1 MAKENELFDKFIEDN
16 VMNLIKRLALAFFF
30 VPTIIHI
37 FSAGGIA
44 LSSFLSMVVFFQ
56 MFELREIFITKGL
69 NMPRIVLPLSILVFF
84 AAAYFSLNEVA
95 LSLLII
101 FLIVTGVDILRNR
114 LEGSFGRI
122 SASVFFVIY
131 TSIFMASIYKI
142 RMMDNGAFLI
152 FSLMG
157 MIWLTDT
164 AAYFGGKHLGKHR
177 GIFKASPNKS
187 AEGFI
192 AGILMSFIASF
203 IFRYFGNFTL
213 LQTLSLAVSV
223 GFFGQMGDLF
233 ESMIKRDAD
242 VKDSSNFLPG
252 HGGVLDRFDSLVIAA
267 PVFYALL
274 YFF

>member
-1 MAKENELFDKFIEDN
+1 LEEENELFEKFVEDN
-16 VMNLIKRLALAFFF
+16 IMNLIKRLAIALFF
-30 VPTIIHI
+30 VPSIIHI
-37 FSAGGIA
+37 FFAGGIA
-44 LSSFLSMVVFFQ
+44 LSSFLSMVVFLQ

-84 AAAYFSLNEVA
+84 AAAYTSLNEVV
-95 LSLLII
+95 LSLLFI

-131 TSIFMASIYKI
+131 TSIFMASIFRI
-142 RMMDNGAFLI
+142 RLMDNGAFLI

-164 AAYFGGKHLGKHR
+164 AAYFGGKYFGKHR
-177 GIFKASPNKS
+177 GIFHASPNKS

-192 AGILMSFIASF
+192 AGILMSFIAAF
-203 IFRYFGNFTL
+203 IFGYFGNFTL
-213 LQTLSLAVSV
+213 LQTLSLAVSA

-252 HGGVLDRFDSLVIAA
+252 HGGILDRFDSLVIAA

-274 YFF
+274 YFL

>member
-1 MAKENELFDKFIEDN
+1 
-16 VMNLIKRLALAFFF
+16 MNLIKRLALALFF

-37 FSAGGIA
+37 FFSGGIA

-69 NMPRIVLPLSILVFF
+69 NMPRIILPLSMLVFF
-84 AAAYFSLNEVA
+84 TAAYAGLNEVVV
-95 LSLLII
+95 SLLII
-101 FLIVTGVDILRNR
+101 FLIVTGIDILRNR

-131 TSIFMASIYKI
+131 TSIFMASIIKI
-142 RMMDNGAFLI
+142 RMMENGAFLI

-157 MIWLTDT
+157 LIWLTDT

-177 GIFKASPNKS
+177 GIFQASPNKS
-187 AEGFI
+187 LEGFI
-192 AGILMSFIASF
+192 AGILMSIIAAF
-203 IFRYFGNFTL
+203 IFGYFGKFTL
-213 LQTLSLAVSV
+213 IQILSLAFSV

-233 ESMIKRDAD
+233 ESMIKRDAN

-252 HGGVLDRFDSLVIAA
+252 HGGILDRFDSLVIAA

-274 YFF
+274 YYI